1 MEIQSKFLKIF
12 VFSDP
17 KNLIA
22 PRHLR
27 LSVATLL
34 VVLTGLELLSRMMM
48 MRVERMFVMMI
59 SEQKSSKPRNHCN
72 LIELES

>member
-1 MEIQSKFLKIF
+1 M
-12 VFSDP
+12 VFSDL

-27 LSVATLL
+27 LTLL

-48 MRVERMFVMMI
+48 LRVERMFVMMI

>member
-1 MEIQSKFLKIF
+1 M
-12 VFSDP
+12 VFSDL

-22 PRHLR
+22 QRHLR
-27 LSVATLL
+27 LTLL

-48 MRVERMFVMMI
+48 RVERMFVMMI
-59 SEQKSSKPRNHCN
+59 SGQESSKPRNHCN